1 MPMKKLTC
9 DACGH
14 EIDKPLADR
23 NYFHIEDWD
32 VCEPCKESIELEIRP
47 TMRGKVPFDYD
58 WYRDLMVKSIAARN
72 SKLKGDVKRGR

>member
-1 MPMKKLTC
+1 MKKLTC

-14 EIDKPLADR
+14 EIESPSPDH

-32 VCEPCKESIELEIRP
+32 VCEPCKESIEMEIRP

-58 WYRDLMVKSIAARN
+58 WYRDLMIKSIAQHNAR
-72 SKLKGDVKRGR
+72 LKGDVKRGR